1 MPKFVSSVLL
11 LSGILD
17 SCIQMSIDTKLTIK
31 TELLEMQI
39 KTTVTYHLTPIT
51 MATVKK
57 QEINAA
63 KDVEKLELLCRW
75 EYTVVQ
81 LL

>member
-1 MPKFVSSVLL
+1 
-11 LSGILD
+11 
-17 SCIQMSIDTKLTIK
+17 
-31 TELLEMQI
+31 MQI